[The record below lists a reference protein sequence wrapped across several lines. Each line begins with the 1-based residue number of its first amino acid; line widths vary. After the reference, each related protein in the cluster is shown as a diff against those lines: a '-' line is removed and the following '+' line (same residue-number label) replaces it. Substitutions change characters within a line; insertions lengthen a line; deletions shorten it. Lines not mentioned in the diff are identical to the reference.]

1 MNRPFGQSEQ
11 VLLDFL
17 RANITLSSFER
28 EDFIIQQTEIF
39 MTLPPSVL
47 ENILDIL
54 YGASELMY

>member
-11 VLLDFL
+11 LLLDFL
-17 RANITLSSFER
+17 RGNITLSSFER